1 MNPLLTEPAADA
13 AQVDQYFRQHVNSGY
28 ARLASLMNLPIEQSS
43 HGVYIY
49 DSQGRKY
56 LDAGGYGVFF
66 LGHGHPVVVAAVT
79 RQLQQNAL
87 ASKLLLNPQQA
98 FAAQALAA
106 HCPGNLDYVF
116 FCNSGAEATEA
127 GLKLARLNGCRRTLS
142 TLGGSTA
149 RPSAHSPSPAAKATA
164 SRSAAC
170 SVKARS
176 SPSATAPRWN
186 SNCALRRTRPV

>member
-1 MNPLLTEPAADA
+1 MNQLLTEPAADA
-13 AQVDQYFRQHVNSGY
+13 VQVDQYFRHPVNSGY

-43 HGVYIY
+43 RGVHIY

-66 LGHGHPVVVAAVT
+66 LGHGHPVVVEAVT

-116 FCNSGAEATEA
+116 FCNSG
-127 GLKLARLNGCRRTLS
+127 
-142 TLGGSTA
+142 
-149 RPSAHSPSPAAKATA
+149 
-164 SRSAAC
+164 
-170 SVKARS
+170 
-176 SPSATAPRWN
+176 
-186 SNCALRRTRPV
+186 